1 MTQQTPALLNYEA
14 LSMTSRE
21 VATLTGKRPDNVVR
35 DLANMVA
42 ELRGDGQRF
51 VEPPDGEVVDDSLG
65 ATQAPQAY
73 LTQVCA
79 APSPTRGLQ
88 VRGYVDTLGRAGQS
102 EFVLDLEI
110 LFLLLTGYSLQARQ
124 AVIKQWQAA
133 EAKLAQLSAD
143 TDLLL
148 RLPPPE
154 TQAVWDAGLR
164 VAQTQVNSLMN
175 SKGKK
180 AMIAAV
186 ENAVGL
192 NATPAQ
198 VVAASLEFYN
208 KNAAKFLKMAQP
220 DARESVRQLKWG
232 L

>member
-1 MTQQTPALLNYEA
+1 MTAQTPALLNYET

-21 VATLTGKRPDNVVR
+21 VATLTGKRHDNVLSGISKMFSELPDNVR
-35 DLANMVA
+35 
-42 ELRGDGQRF
+42 
-51 VEPPDGEVVDDSLG
+51 VEPGIYLDS
-65 ATQAPQAY
+65 QNREQPEF
-73 LTQVCA
+73 
-79 APSPTRGLQ
+79 
-88 VRGYVDTLGRAGQS
+88 TLGKELVYTLVSSYDTSSRHAI
-102 EFVLDLEI
+102 VKRWLE
-110 LFLLLTGYSLQARQ
+110 LETE
-124 AVIKQWQAA
+124 V
-133 EAKLAQLSAD
+133 AQKALD

-164 VAQTQVNSLMN
+164 VAQTQMNGLMN
-175 SKGKK
+175 TKGKK

-220 DARESVRQLKWG
+220 DARESVRQLRLG
-232 L
+232 H